1 MATLLDSL
9 LPDPNRYHEILSSEG
24 QVHPHWQSFAT
35 ALEKMTP
42 LQMQQRNDQVARQ
55 VHENGITYNIHGDNQ
70 GIDRAW
76 RVGALPNLI
85 TNEAWQHI
93 SAGISQRASLLNN
106 VLADLYGEQTLLKQ
120 GLLPPE
126 LIFGHQHFL
135 WPCVGVKPI
144 DNTYLHVYAADL
156 GRAADGSWWIMAD
169 RTQAPSGAGYALENR
184 QVVARAFSTQ
194 YRELGVQAL
203 TGYFQTLMHTL
214 RRQAPSDGEPA
225 LIVLLTPGRANET
238 YFEHVY
244 LARHLGI
251 PLVEGHDLSVRH
263 SHVYLKTLQGLKRV
277 HGIMRRLDDDFCDP
291 LELRSDSALGVP
303 GLLAAARAGNILIAN
318 ALGTGVLESPGLLGF
333 MPNISKELMGEEL
346 LLPSL
351 ATWWCGEPPVMEEAL
366 ARLDELVI
374 KPAFPSQRFPPVFG
388 RDLSRKAQDILRK
401 RIRQRPYAYLAQE
414 RMQMAQSPVWHSD
427 SQSFLNHASGMRVY
441 AVATENGYVVMPG
454 GLTRVAGQAN
464 ADMVSMQ
471 HGGISKDTWVCF
483 SSRKNIDVPR
493 SRHIGVRDLQR
504 QDPYLPSRVAE
515 NMFWLGR
522 YAERADAQ
530 ARLVRSAL
538 SRHLDADS
546 NQAPSLLLAIHYGT
560 QLNLFHEAKDIS
572 QTLLSGLNGEAGNIH
587 VSATLRALIESA
599 SEVRSRLSHENWIA
613 IVELEQEA
621 IELQPDTIEPATALG
636 FLDRLLMSL
645 SAMAG
650 FAFDDMTQDQ
660 SWRFLMIGRRIER
673 LQVLCGLMSTALMTP
688 GINQQSSLDWLL
700 ELADS
705 RITYRSRYLSHAQ
718 LIPVLDLLLL
728 DPGNPHAINFQL
740 RQLLFMLDQIGS
752 RERAAIERLSAQ
764 LNTLDLGVIESDMN
778 HPERLSK
785 SLFTLAKLLMAINQ
799 GACELA
805 DGLSLQY
812 FAHVD
817 RQSHAMISS

>member
-1 MATLLDSL
+1 MTTLLDSL

-35 ALEKMTP
+35 ALAKMTP

-70 GIDRAW
+70 GLDRAW

-126 LIFGHQHFL
+126 LIFGHQNFL

-277 HGIMRRLDDDFCDP
+277 HAIMRRLDDDFCDP

-374 KPAFPSQRFPPVFG
+374 KPAFPSQHFPPVFG

-427 SQSFLNHASGMRVY
+427 SQRFLNHASGMRVY
-441 AVATENGYVVMPG
+441 AVASENGYVVMPG

-483 SSRKNIDVPR
+483 SSRKDNDVPR
-493 SRHIGVRDLQR
+493 NRHIGVRDLQR

-522 YAERADAQ
+522 YAERADSQ

-546 NQAPSLLLAIHYGT
+546 NQAPSLLLALHYGT
-560 QLNLFHEAKDIS
+560 QLNLFHEAKDIG
-572 QTLLSGLNGEAGNIH
+572 QTLLSGLNGDAGNIH
-587 VSATLRALIESA
+587 VSATLHALIESA

-621 IELQPDTIEPATALG
+621 IELQPDTIEPAAALG

-688 GINQQSSLDWLL
+688 GVNQQSSLDWLL

-778 HPERLSK
+778 HPDRLSK
-785 SLFTLAKLLMAINQ
+785 SLHTLAKLLMAINQ
-799 GACELA
+799 GASELA